1 MKEFFKNYI
10 GYVSAIL
17 TVVAFI
23 IELLFQSKRAA
34 IAALLV
40 YSIGLTWLV
49 VAVYRLF
56 SKSMRMR
63 SKDGFCRM
71 AATSIFRT
79 DDGKFGVF
87 EFRRYIQSKS
97 PFLSSV
103 KHDFKW
109 KGTGVPEISSG
120 GRSLNPIKN
129 PDPNEYDHVVVPLG
143 KILYYNE
150 CSVVAVQFKG
160 TYKDC
165 SPVLRHKVEEPV
177 GPIEFKVMLGHKK
190 KANEA
195 KLYRKKI
202 GANVDNEYDLIKRIP
217 FNEKFKMYDYTIEPD
232 VGFVYKLEWDR

>member
-79 DDGKFGVF
+79 DDGKFLSRTLIQTNTIMSL
-87 EFRRYIQSKS
+87 FR
-97 PFLSSV
+97 
-103 KHDFKW
+103 
-109 KGTGVPEISSG
+109 
-120 GRSLNPIKN
+120 
-129 PDPNEYDHVVVPLG
+129 
-143 KILYYNE
+143 
-150 CSVVAVQFKG
+150 
-160 TYKDC
+160 
-165 SPVLRHKVEEPV
+165 
-177 GPIEFKVMLGHKK
+177 
-190 KANEA
+190 
-195 KLYRKKI
+195 
-202 GANVDNEYDLIKRIP
+202 
-217 FNEKFKMYDYTIEPD
+217 
-232 VGFVYKLEWDR
+232 